1 MRRRNKQLNH
11 KMFCHFPCHV
21 HLHLMIIDSQ
31 LTSNLQKPLRGG
43 SLILEEQFNINRIF
57 CYSMI
62 ISENETY
69 RIVGLFYG
77 KCHDIYLYEKE
88 DCISSEF

>member
-1 MRRRNKQLNH
+1 M
-11 KMFCHFPCHV
+11 
-21 HLHLMIIDSQ
+21 
-31 LTSNLQKPLRGG
+31 QKPLRGG

-62 ISENETY
+62 ISENETLSIVY